1 MAKCAN
7 CTSDALYVYEV
18 TDSFNINYCQYH
30 LPVFLHK
37 LQKSGSLKTTDEFD
51 ALKAEALAA
60 VAPKTSKKK
69 VEEETPIVEEV
80 AEPTEGE

>member
-37 LQKSGSLKTTDEFD
+37 LQKSGLLKTTDEFE
-51 ALKAEALAA
+51 AVKAEALAA

-69 VEEETPIVEEV
+69 TEETPVVEEV
-80 AEPTEGE
+80 VEPTEGE

>member
-18 TDSFNINYCQYH
+18 TSTFNINYCQYH

-37 LQKSGSLKTTDEFD
+37 LQKSGSLKTTDEFE
-51 ALKAEALAA
+51 AVKAAALAA

-69 VEEETPIVEEV
+69 VEEETPVVEEV

>member
-18 TDSFNINYCQYH
+18 TSTFNINYCQYH

-37 LQKSGSLKTTDEFD
+37 LQKSGSLKTTAEFE
-51 ALKAEALAA
+51 AVKAEALAA
-60 VAPKTSKKK
+60 VASKSSKKK
-69 VEEETPIVEEV
+69 VEETPVVEEV